1 MRAEKKIELI
11 QLFRNN
17 LKLFTNNINDTS
29 KKNNIKIMTEEQA
42 EKEKKNSGYNYFK
55 NIDKYMNKNKIE
67 HPVKPATSV
76 KNNTGKEEENK
87 IEKNNTGKE
96 EENKIEKNNTGKEEE
111 NKIEKND
118 KGGISE
124 NGLNYLNKNLDESF
138 NSFKEKLNIKKDGTD
153 QKEEE
158 NKTDQKEEE
167 NKTDQEEARL
177 TKNENELANNTVNQL
192 HVKSVNGEK
201 NFVNLINDNKL
212 DKSTKIKQILDNY
225 EDIDDSQK
233 KLLEKNLSNILST
246 TDINSSS
253 KSYIIN
259 QEIDKARKGVLTS
272 YDTADLLFRSLGFKD
287 ETAKINR
294 ILSNSNSNEE
304 NKLKEILSISPELD
318 PTTIEQIKPT
328 LLAIITSKNK
338 NNDQKIQ
345 EINNLIYPDP
355 NPDPNANPNPDDDI
369 DYSVLSALANAKPKP
384 YDLKF
389 EEARAKL
396 LEKYG
401 NNEKA
406 TNVINKLA
414 NNLINQKPNATGG
427 DLLDTFNIYQ
437 QKRTNLNTKTK
448 GYQVNEI
455 GDLVQIEL
463 DGIKHDI
470 NTGKNTNSNSQ
481 PQSQPSTISIPGD
494 PNIIPSAGVPQGY
507 KVQEYDESSGQWIFA
522 KQDSNSSDNSSNNT
536 SSDSDNKGALNV
548 RIKTVRNEDGT
559 FTTTFYNPKT
569 NMISEYIGTVDENG
583 QLKDNEFKSSV
594 HVLDTKYKDSE
605 AVIRANEEYDQ
616 YKADQEA
623 INNTPENLQK
633 QGQYAANRANKSQEG
648 FRIIND
654 DSFKTW
660 QKEQS
665 KKLNEYKKQV
675 GLRRTSAA
683 VGAIVGALLNHK
695 RRMDKWKAQ
704 AQWAI
709 YNHKPIPRQPSILL
723 SYLGGGVSGAAAGF
737 VGGSIL
743 KTTGLGKTL
752 DSTVRRLGLENNV
765 KGNEDEYKELN
776 KNTNIVRDAYY
787 KQANDKAR
795 ELIKNII
802 SNTPE
807 NKSTLTRNIKNSQD
821 RDYLLSALETDAGK
835 QYIASLLGIKGSIPS
850 ASELWYRLTGSYNV
864 PNWYRNSS
872 GKIRRF
878 KEGRSRKEFFFSKSS
893 IPEDT
898 LELYNISYYLY
909 RCFSNIE
916 TGVNRHSDKFENILA
931 LYSAVNSLPKY
942 QDLDLVLFSE
952 EYLIHGRSYKNF
964 LEKELSVKYLD
975 FSENYR
981 IPEHINKFYTNYSE
995 AFPYGMSKSE
1005 FVSKVLFNDCF
1016 KPYIL
1021 DKLKYKSI
1029 IDRAN
1034 KLVLFNDFNKKKPDS
1049 VIISDDSIDDIK
1061 IQQNNGQEDKQTAT
1075 NLTQQDLNS
1084 QKQTITQNQNQL
1096 DKQKR
1101 QQERLNEVKNVTNN
1115 NINDIQDNAKIKEQE
1130 IKDKLNNIIKEINAA
1145 NIQGD
1150 DEKANKLKDKL
1161 QNFRLK
1167 IQDIKNN
1174 RENKV
1179 QEQKDRYES
1188 EKQKI
1193 DNNKING
1200 VQNFSNINKEKAQ
1213 EIALNYFKT
1222 IIYADLMEFNKK
1234 GRDGKFKILK
1244 TLKLTDKDLS
1254 MFSKWYEG
1262 LQINISKYLSGPN
1275 IHVIIKNKYM
1285 NKDYNNNI
1293 EQFNIILDKDYNI
1306 KYSYC
1311 SVNKY

>member
-1 MRAEKKIELI
+1 MKAEKKIALI

-17 LKLFTNNINDTS
+17 LKMFADKIDKNSNTDNIQILSEEEGRKKIKEAKYYPLEHIDDKNINKEDKSNETPTIPPGSVTKNQDQNNTESKKQEEQNKLDENNKTQTESELGNKTEHQNLNNNNIES
-29 KKNNIKIMTEEQA
+29 KKGTEDPKLKVRSNELIDNSKNPKYYNQNLYKNVYNQEGYSPEEQKERILNNQLGYIKNIKGVEDLPT
-42 EKEKKNSGYNYFK
+42 KEKL
-55 NIDKYMNKNKIE
+55 
-67 HPVKPATSV
+67 
-76 KNNTGKEEENK
+76 EE
-87 IEKNNTGKE
+87 
-96 EENKIEKNNTGKEEE
+96 
-111 NKIEKND
+111 
-118 KGGISE
+118 GISE
-124 NGLNYLNKNLDESF
+124 ILNNKNLS
-138 NSFKEKLNIKKDGTD
+138 SKEQTQEIKKITQGFL
-153 QKEEE
+153 K
-158 NKTDQKEEE
+158 
-167 NKTDQEEARL
+167 
-177 TKNENELANNTVNQL
+177 ANSTSNANLNSTSNVTANDT
-192 HVKSVNGEK
+192 NG
-201 NFVNLINDNKL
+201 
-212 DKSTKIKQILDNY
+212 
-225 EDIDDSQK
+225 
-233 KLLEKNLSNILST
+233 
-246 TDINSSS
+246 
-253 KSYIIN
+253 
-259 QEIDKARKGVLTS
+259 
-272 YDTADLLFRSLGFKD
+272 
-287 ETAKINR
+287 
-294 ILSNSNSNEE
+294 
-304 NKLKEILSISPELD
+304 D
-318 PTTIEQIKPT
+318 PT
-328 LLAIITSKNK
+328 
-338 NNDQKIQ
+338 NNSI
-345 EINNLIYPDP
+345 
-355 NPDPNANPNPDDDI
+355 I
-369 DYSVLSALANAKPKP
+369 DYSVLSALSNAKPRP

-389 EEARAKL
+389 EEAKTKL

-401 NNEKA
+401 DNKKA
-406 TNVINKLA
+406 TNAINKLA
-414 NNLINQKPNATGG
+414 TKLINEKPDATGNNL
-427 DLLDTFNIYQ
+427 LDAFNKYQ
-437 QKRTNLNTKTK
+437 QNRTNVNTKIK

-455 GDLVQIEL
+455 GDLVQTEL
-463 DGIKHDI
+463 DGVKHDI
-470 NTGKNTNSNSQ
+470 NTGKNTSSNNQ

-494 PNIIPSAGVPQGY
+494 PNIVPSAGVPQGY
-507 KVQEYDESSGQWIFA
+507 IVQEYDESSGQWIFT
-522 KQDSNSSDNSSNNT
+522 KQDSNSSDNSSSNKT

-583 QLKDNEFKSSV
+583 QIKNNEFKSSV
-594 HVLDTKYKDSE
+594 HVLDTKYKDSDTV
-605 AVIRANEEYDQ
+605 ARADEDYQQ

-665 KKLNEYKKQV
+665 KKLKEYKKQV

-683 VGAIVGALLNHK
+683 VGAVVGALLNHK
-695 RRMDKWKAQ
+695 RRMDKWRAQ

-723 SYLGGGVSGAAAGF
+723 SYLGGGLSGATAGF

-752 DSTVRRLGLENNV
+752 DSAVKRLGLENSV

-776 KNTNIVRDAYY
+776 KNTNVVRDAYY

-807 NKSTLTRNIKNSQD
+807 NKSTRTRNIKNSQD

-835 QYIASLLGIKGSIPS
+835 QYVAGLLGIKGSTPS

-864 PNWYRNSS
+864 PNWYRNSN
-872 GKIRRF
+872 GKIKRF
-878 KEGRSRKEFFFSKSS
+878 EEGRSRKEFFFSKSS
-893 IPEDT
+893 ISEDT

-916 TGVNRHSDKFENILA
+916 TGVEKHSDKFENILA

-942 QDLDLVLFSE
+942 QNLDLVLFSE
-952 EYLIHGRSYKNF
+952 EYLIHGKSYKNF
-964 LEKELSVKYLD
+964 LEKELSTRYLD
-975 FSENYR
+975 LSETYE
-981 IPEHINKFYTNYSE
+981 IPKYIDKFYTNYSE
-995 AFPYGMSKSE
+995 AFPYGMPKSE

-1021 DKLKYKSI
+1021 DKIKYKSLI
-1029 IDRAN
+1029 NRAN
-1034 KLVLFNDFNKKKPDS
+1034 NLVLFNDFDKKKPDS
-1049 VIISDDSIDDIK
+1049 VILSDDSIDDIK

-1075 NLTQQDLNS
+1075 NLTQQDLDS

-1096 DKQKR
+1096 DKQKK
-1101 QQERLNEVKNVTNN
+1101 QQEKLNEVKNLTNN

-1150 DEKANKLKDKL
+1150 EEKAGKLKDKL

-1179 QEQKDRYES
+1179 QEQKDRYEN
-1188 EKQKI
+1188 EKQKL

-1213 EIALNYFKT
+1213 EIALNYFKAVVYT
-1222 IIYADLMEFNKK
+1222 DLMEFNKK
-1234 GRDGKFKILK
+1234 GRDGKFKILQ

-1254 MFSKWYEG
+1254 MFSKWKDD
-1262 LQINISKYLSGPN
+1262 LKINTYNYSGSD
-1275 IHVIIKNKYM
+1275 IQVIIKNKYM
-1285 NKDYNNNI
+1285 NKDYNNTV
-1293 EQFNIILDKDYNI
+1293 EQFNVILDKDYNI

-1311 SVNKY
+1311 SVDEY